1 MLGHDGEQR
10 NGFLNATRLGPRVM
24 EKGASLDHIV
34 ARVQQKNGPWVWRLG
49 GDKRT
54 LSPQNASMSS
64 GVRLLTPR
72 KTGELSRGARV
83 GGAPAT
89 GADEQRIAVVP
100 CCPLGAG
107 GTLSWERPSL
117 SFLFPCT
124 TPHQAGLGV
133 VDATVLPPSPL
144 RGLYCWT
151 KDTRQSPGSSVH
163 QARGYGLSRPST
175 THNPPCYTRP

>member
-72 KTGELSRGARV
+72 KTGELSRGARL
-83 GGAPAT
+83 GELP
-89 GADEQRIAVVP
+89 QR
-100 CCPLGAG
+100 
-107 GTLSWERPSL
+107 ERASSESPW
-117 SFLFPCT
+117 F
-124 TPHQAGLGV
+124 HA
-133 VDATVLPPSPL
+133 ARSPL
-144 RGLYCWT
+144 VEPCPGDDHRFPSCSHAQLL
-151 KDTRQSPGSSVH
+151 TRPGS
-163 QARGYGLSRPST
+163 A
-175 THNPPCYTRP
+175 